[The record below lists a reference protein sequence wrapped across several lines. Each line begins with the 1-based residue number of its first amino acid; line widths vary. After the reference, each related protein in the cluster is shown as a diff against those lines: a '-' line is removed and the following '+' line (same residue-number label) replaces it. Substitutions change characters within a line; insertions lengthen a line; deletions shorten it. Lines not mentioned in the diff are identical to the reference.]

1 MNNDTVSSLWNIS
14 QPGRRAVEIP
24 SSDVP
29 AADIPGF
36 LKRGSAPE
44 LPEVGTLDLV
54 RHYTRLSQLNF
65 SIDSHFY
72 PLGSC
77 TMKYNPRINEKTARM
92 DGFANSHP
100 YLTESEM
107 QGNLELMFNLQEA
120 LMEVSGFKAVSLQ
133 PAAGAHGELA
143 GVLMIKKYHQSRG
156 DTARTRFLIPDSA
169 HGTNPASVAMAGFDA
184 VEVPSDKRGNIDLA
198 RLKELCDETV
208 AGIMITNPNTL
219 GLFEEQILEVL
230 DTVHQCGGLAYGD
243 GANFNAIMGVAKP
256 GELGF
261 DVLHFNLHKTF
272 STPHG
277 GGGPGA
283 GPVGVGD
290 ALEPF
295 LPGPIVVESE
305 DNPGEYE
312 FYMPSESIGRLKSF
326 YGNFGVLVRAYTYM
340 LSLGGEGMKD
350 ATFMAVLNANYLR
363 KKVEDIFPPWYD
375 RPCMH
380 EFVSSGESAPGGIHT
395 MDIAKRL
402 IDYGFHPPTVY
413 FPLIV
418 PEAFMVE
425 PTETESLETL
435 DAFSDA
441 LHEIAREAVEEPDL
455 LHQAP
460 HQRLVNRLDEVQA
473 VRNPV
478 LRDAVKRI

>member
-1 MNNDTVSSLWNIS
+1 MQSDSVSSLWKIS
-14 QPGRRAVEIP
+14 KPGRRAVEIP
-24 SSDVP
+24 QSDVP
-29 AADIPGF
+29 GTDIPGF
-36 LKRGSAPE
+36 LKRAGEPA
-44 LPEVGTLDLV
+44 LPEVGTLDLI

-77 TMKYNPRINEKTARM
+77 TMKYNPRINEQTARLE
-92 DGFANSHP
+92 GFTGSHP
-100 YLTESEM
+100 YLPESEM
-107 QGNLELMFNLQEA
+107 QGNLELMFKLQEA
-120 LMEVSGFKAVSLQ
+120 LMEISGFQAVSLQ

-156 DTARTRFLIPDSA
+156 DTGRTRFLIPDSA
-169 HGTNPASVAMAGFDA
+169 HGTNPASVAMAGFEA
-184 VEVPSDKRGNIDLA
+184 VEVPSDSRGNIDLA
-198 RLKELCDETV
+198 RLQELCDSTV

-230 DTVHQCGGLAYGD
+230 ETVHSCGGLAYGD
-243 GANFNAIMGVAKP
+243 GANFNAIMGIAKP

-283 GPVGVGD
+283 GPVGVGEK
-290 ALEPF
+290 LKPF

-305 DNPGEYE
+305 EQSGEYQ
-312 FYMPSESIGRLKSF
+312 FYMPDESIGRLKSF
-326 YGNFGVLVRAYTYM
+326 YGNFGVLVRAYTYI
-340 LSLGGEGMKD
+340 LSLGGNGMKD
-350 ATFMAVLNANYLR
+350 ATEMAVLNANYLK
-363 KKVEDIFPPWYD
+363 KKVEDVFPAWYD
-375 RPCMH
+375 RTCMH
-380 EFVSSGESAPGGIHT
+380 EFVASGESAPQGIHT

-441 LHEIAREAVEEPDL
+441 LHAIAAEAVDQPEL
-455 LHQAP
+455 LHDAP

-478 LRDAVKRI
+478 LKDAVERL

>member
-1 MNNDTVSSLWNIS
+1 
-14 QPGRRAVEIP
+14 
-24 SSDVP
+24 
-29 AADIPGF
+29 
-36 LKRGSAPE
+36 
-44 LPEVGTLDLV
+44 
-54 RHYTRLSQLNF
+54 
-65 SIDSHFY
+65 
-72 PLGSC
+72 
-77 TMKYNPRINEKTARM
+77 
-92 DGFANSHP
+92 
-100 YLTESEM
+100 
-107 QGNLELMFNLQEA
+107 
-120 LMEVSGFKAVSLQ
+120 
-133 PAAGAHGELA
+133 
-143 GVLMIKKYHQSRG
+143 
-156 DTARTRFLIPDSA
+156 
-169 HGTNPASVAMAGFDA
+169 
-184 VEVPSDKRGNIDLA
+184 
-198 RLKELCDETV
+198 
-208 AGIMITNPNTL
+208 MITNPNTL

-283 GPVGVGD
+283 GPVGVGEK
-290 ALEPF
+290 LIPF
-295 LPGPIVVESE
+295 LPGPIAVETE
-305 DNPGEYE
+305 ETPGEYQ
-312 FYMPSESIGRLKSF
+312 FYMPPESIGRLKSF

-340 LSLGGEGMKD
+340 LSLGGGGMKD
-350 ATFMAVLNANYLR
+350 ATEMAVLNANYLK
-363 KKVEDIFPPWYD
+363 KKVEDVFPAWYD

-380 EFVSSGESAPGGIHT
+380 EFVASGESAPQGIHT

-441 LHEIAREAVEEPDL
+441 LHEIAREAAEQPDL
-455 LHQAP
+455 LHEAP

-478 LRDAVKRI
+478 LKDAIERI